1 MTDVGQIIRACRNT
15 RKWTKVKLSQV
26 SGVSLDTI
34 INVERKS
41 DCRLS
46 TFEKLIEAMGYEIE
60 ILPKEYRR
68 KKGDMNE

>member
-60 ILPKEYRR
+60 ILPTEQRR
-68 KKGDMNE
+68 FE